1 MMVRGISE
9 RYRTELTARTIQAR
23 FSVLIREALLP
34 SCPSSVQKTVARVI
48 GVRIF
53 LEQELWGINEVSFVR
68 FVHGALAGSLAKRG
82 ARIQKPSSIHALLP
96 EVEWR

>member
-1 MMVRGISE
+1 MVLVVSSRHNGPDSGRVVRKPEIG
-9 RYRTELTARTIQAR
+9 R
-23 FSVLIREALLP
+23 LLQG
-34 SCPSSVQKTVARVI
+34 SSSSVEKTVARVI